1 MKKEF
6 NFEFIEELPF
16 DKRGKYNELFT
27 QFIESDQKIMRFN
40 CKSVEVARKLANAAA
55 AFRRSRNLDFTIYKR
70 INEVYLVRS

>member
-6 NFEFIEELPF
+6 NFEFIDELPF
-16 DKRGKYNELFT
+16 DKRGKYNELFM

-40 CKSVEVARKLANAAA
+40 CKNTEVARKLANAAA
-55 AFRRSRNLDFTIYKR
+55 AFRKSRNLDFTIYKR